1 VLNPRGLLF
10 PADFQSMA
18 FGLPAAIGARLA
30 QPQRAVVALI
40 GDGGFA
46 MTGLEL
52 RTAVRLRLPL
62 PVIVF
67 DDRALGLI
75 RLDQLLSYGRAH
87 ATEFAPLDYAAM
99 AQAIG
104 CAHAYA
110 DCESVESVLA
120 AAYRR
125 NGPTLIVVPAGDAP
139 ALKRAAR
146 RHRIHQ
152 TVRALLGERLTA
164 TLRAMRNRR

>member
-1 VLNPRGLLF
+1 
-10 PADFQSMA
+10 M
-18 FGLPAAIGARLA
+18 A

-46 MTGLEL
+46 MSGLEL
-52 RTAVRLRLPL
+52 RTAVQLGLSL

-87 ATEFAPLDYAAM
+87 ATEVAPLDYAAM
-99 AQAIG
+99 ADAIG

-110 DCESVESVLA
+110 DCENIGSVLA
-120 AAYRR
+120 AAWRHP
-125 NGPTLIVVPAGDAP
+125 GPTLIVVPVGDAP
-139 ALKRAAR
+139 LLKRAVR
-146 RHRIHQ
+146 RHRIRQ
-152 TVRALLGERLTA
+152 AGGMLLGPRLTSL
-164 TLRAMRNRR
+164 LRAIRNRR